1 MKVLKERYTSLV
13 VLAIIMTVVF
23 AIMSAINPT
32 KFLRVSSFQSMAFQ
46 IPELGLFSLAMFI
59 AMLSGGINLSI
70 IASANVSGIVGAIV
84 LKSLLTAKIGGIGVE
99 LSILVAITVIISISV
114 IIGLINGLLVGHAG
128 ISAVLATLGT
138 MTLLEGLSI
147 TITKGGAISG
157 FPKPFLFIGNG
168 FLSGIPMPFVIFI
181 FCALAVSFYLKKTR
195 IGFSIYMIGSNE
207 TATLYSGINNNRIL
221 INVYM
226 ISGLLSGLAAI
237 VMISRFNSAK
247 ASYGLSYLLL
257 SILVILLG
265 GVSAYGGTGNV
276 LGILIALFILQFFS
290 SGFNLLGFSTF
301 LTTAIWGTV
310 LVLVMM
316 SRVFISRA
324 ER

>member
-1 MKVLKERYTSLV
+1 MV
-13 VLAIIMTVVF
+13 VVF
-23 AIMSAINPT
+23 VIMSAINPT
-32 KFLRVSSFQSMAFQ
+32 RFLRPYNFQSMAFQ

-59 AMLSGGINLSI
+59 AMLTGGINLSI
-70 IASANVSGIVGAIV
+70 IASANVAGIVGAIL
-84 LKSLLTAKIGGIGVE
+84 LKSLITPETGATGVALGMVTAI
-99 LSILVAITVIISISV
+99 AVIIAVSLL
-114 IIGLINGLLVGHAG
+114 IGLINGFLVAYAG
-128 ISAVLATLGT
+128 ISAVLATLST
-138 MTLLEGLSI
+138 MTFLGGLSI

-168 FLSGIPMPFVIFI
+168 LLFGIPMPFIIFMS
-181 FCALAVSFYLKKTR
+181 CALAVSFFLKYTR
-195 IGFSIYMIGSNE
+195 TGFCIYMLGSNE
-207 TATLYSGINNNRIL
+207 TATRYSGINNKKIL
-221 INVYM
+221 IGVYM
-226 ISGLLSGLAAI
+226 ISSLLSGLAGF

-265 GVSAYGGTGNV
+265 GVSAYGGKGNV
-276 LGILIALFILQFFS
+276 LGILIALLTMQFLS

-316 SRVFISRA
+316 FRALVFRDA
-324 ER
+324 R